1 MFTSRA
7 RQAVEISNELL
18 LLLTSQLIQQCM
30 RPMEP
35 EQFEIVGDAI
45 LVALILLCTV
55 NVTFL
60 MYTLVLGCKEKCR
73 KKAIAANKAA
83 YFEYRRQ
90 KLMEMQKKGSSID
103 ALFTS
108 KKPL

>member
-35 EQFEIVGDAI
+35 EQLEIVGDAI
-45 LVALILLCTV
+45 LAVLILLCTV
-55 NVTFL
+55 NVAFL
-60 MYTLVLGCKEKCR
+60 IYTLVMGCQEKCR
-73 KKAIAANKAA
+73 DKAIAANKAA
-83 YFEYRRQ
+83 YFEFRR
-90 KLMEMQKKGSSID
+90 
-103 ALFTS
+103 
-108 KKPL
+108 